1 MPRADDIA
9 NLFQCIGVS
18 PSGYREMS
26 SLLGT
31 ARTLES
37 LPVDIS
43 RPGLANALPQNA
55 VPQAKRAVQAQV
67 VVVASANGGVGKS
80 TVAAALAM
88 AFNRGSR
95 TYAIDLDP
103 QNALTRHFAL
113 RTSKPGLVQFQQ
125 GSATW
130 QEIVH
135 NNALGGL
142 CLPFGAC
149 THEQQ
154 REFERT
160 LHDNPDWLAC
170 QLAQLHT
177 SPRDTLVIDTPTGSS
192 VYLDQALAIADLV
205 LMVTTPAAASYHALP
220 RLEHILKARQTGHP
234 RVPLRYVINQ
244 LDTTRDFSQS
254 MLAALRKRLGPD
266 LLGVIQHDHFLA
278 ESMPS
283 ERPTLGSLPST
294 KGGLD
299 LLDLARTLQLALS
312 QPQLSQLSTS

>member
-1 MPRADDIA
+1 
-9 NLFQCIGVS
+9 
-18 PSGYREMS
+18 
-26 SLLGT
+26 
-31 ARTLES
+31 
-37 LPVDIS
+37 
-43 RPGLANALPQNA
+43 
-55 VPQAKRAVQAQV
+55 
-67 VVVASANGGVGKS
+67 
-80 TVAAALAM
+80 
-88 AFNRGSR
+88 
-95 TYAIDLDP
+95 
-103 QNALTRHFAL
+103 
-113 RTSKPGLVQFQQ
+113 SKPGLVQFQQ

-135 NNALGGL
+135 NNALGGF

-160 LHDNPDWLAC
+160 LYDNPDWLAC

-220 RLEHILKARQTGHP
+220 RLEHILKARQTGQP

-254 MLAALRKRLGPD
+254 MLAALRKRLGAD

>member
-1 MPRADDIA
+1 M
-9 NLFQCIGVS
+9 
-18 PSGYREMS
+18 
-26 SLLGT
+26 
-31 ARTLES
+31 
-37 LPVDIS
+37 
-43 RPGLANALPQNA
+43 
-55 VPQAKRAVQAQV
+55 
-67 VVVASANGGVGKS
+67 
-80 TVAAALAM
+80 
-88 AFNRGSR
+88 
-95 TYAIDLDP
+95 
-103 QNALTRHFAL
+103 
-113 RTSKPGLVQFQQ
+113 
-125 GSATW
+125 
-130 QEIVH
+130 
-135 NNALGGL
+135 
-142 CLPFGAC
+142 
-149 THEQQ
+149 
-154 REFERT
+154 
-160 LHDNPDWLAC
+160 AC

-220 RLEHILKARQTGHP
+220 RLEHILKARQTGQP